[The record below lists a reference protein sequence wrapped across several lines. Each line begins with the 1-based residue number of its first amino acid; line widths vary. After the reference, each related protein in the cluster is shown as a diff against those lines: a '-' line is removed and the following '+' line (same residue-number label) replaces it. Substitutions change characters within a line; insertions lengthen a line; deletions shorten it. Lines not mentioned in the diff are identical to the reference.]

1 MADYAKHR
9 QEEMKL
15 LQERRKTMYEQEIL
29 DLDVEKWENQRNAI
43 LKQLKYLDQSMAGL
57 QSMAG

>member
-1 MADYAKHR
+1 MIDYAKYR
-9 QEEMKL
+9 QEEIKL
-15 LQERRKTMYEQEIL
+15 LQERRKTLYEQEIL

-43 LKQLKYLDQSMAGL
+43 LKQLKFLDQSMAGL